1 MTMNDPQKRLE
12 ARLAR
17 LREEQSYIRPGWH
30 VRVRTVWTERRSFS
44 LSLKEWLMYPLFSA
58 RV

>member
-1 MTMNDPQKRLE
+1 MMMSDLQKQFE

-17 LREEQSYIRPGWH
+17 LREERSYIRPGWH
-30 VRVRTVWTERRSFS
+30 VRVRTVRTERTRLS

>member
-1 MTMNDPQKRLE
+1 MTTSDPQKKFEERLT
-12 ARLAR
+12 R

-30 VRVRTVWTERRSFS
+30 VRVRTVRTQPCRWR
-44 LSLKEWLMYPLFSA
+44 LSLKEWLMYPLFTA

>member
-1 MTMNDPQKRLE
+1 MSDLQKQFER
-12 ARLAR
+12 RIQR

-30 VRVRTVWTERRSFS
+30 VRVRTVRTERHGFR
-44 LSLKEWLMYPLFSA
+44 LSLKEWLMYPLFTA

>member
-1 MTMNDPQKRLE
+1 MTMNDPQKQFE

-17 LREEQSYIRPGWH
+17 LREERSYIRPGWH
-30 VRVRTVWTERRSFS
+30 VRVRTARTEPFNLR
-44 LSLKEWLMYPLFSA
+44 LSLKEWLMYPLFTA

>member
-1 MTMNDPQKRLE
+1 MTMSDPQKQFE
-12 ARLAR
+12 ERLAR
-17 LREEQSYIRPGWH
+17 LRKEQSYIRPGWH
-30 VRVRTVWTERRSFS
+30 VRVRTVRTERHSLS

>member
-1 MTMNDPQKRLE
+1 MMMSTPQKQFE
-12 ARLAR
+12 ERLAR

-30 VRVRTVWTERRSFS
+30 VRVRTVWTERHSLR
-44 LSLKEWLMYPLFSA
+44 LSLKEWLMYPLFTA

>member
-1 MTMNDPQKRLE
+1 MNDPKTLFDLRIE
-12 ARLAR
+12 R

-30 VRVRTVWTERRSFS
+30 VPVRTVRIERLNLR
-44 LSLKEWLMYPLFSA
+44 LYLKEWLMYPLFTA